1 MVISNENELSS
12 QTLRAVHQHMIKACL
27 AFVARVNG
35 EGQGRNNA
43 RRFEDCQ
50 YLADVQV
57 MEHRGLITE
66 RGSIRLK

>member
-1 MVISNENELSS
+1 MGRGRDETTQGV
-12 QTLRAVHQHMIKACL
+12 LRTA
-27 AFVARVNG
+27 
-35 EGQGRNNA
+35 
-43 RRFEDCQ
+43 CQ

>member
-1 MVISNENELSS
+1 
-12 QTLRAVHQHMIKACL
+12 MIKACL